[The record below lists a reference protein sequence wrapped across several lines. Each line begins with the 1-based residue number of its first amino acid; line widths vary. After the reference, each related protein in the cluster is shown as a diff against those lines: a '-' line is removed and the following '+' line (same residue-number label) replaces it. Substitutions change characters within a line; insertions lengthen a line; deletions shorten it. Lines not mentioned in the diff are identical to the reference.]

1 MIPRYVGQAAV
12 DGDVELV
19 KGWLTSGA
27 RDVNEDVEGASLIGD
42 GGVKLLHLSLHRPER
57 LKSLQLVK
65 LLLEHGADATAIYV
79 SSDMTATPL
88 HLCLHPD
95 EAALLLDHG
104 ADIEAQDD
112 VGARPLHMAV
122 STFALLHLLVRRGAN
137 IFAENED
144 GRDAEAVA
152 RHFVEVAAT
161 GDTELRAQLAQ
172 FRPVLL
178 KSADF
183 LAAVKL
189 DGGWQKYLR
198 APRIELVR
206 LRSLCD
212 RGRAAPC
219 STVTF
224 ENLEAC
230 HALTTAE
237 MSIFERLFGASAKQ
251 SPRGSSGRIP
261 NEIFWNILT
270 FWRSSRDERPPT
282 LCPPLEIPLVADQL

>member
-1 MIPRYVGQAAV
+1 MIPRYVGQAAE
-12 DGDVELV
+12 DGDVVLV
-19 KGWLTSGA
+19 RHWLTSGE
-27 RDVNEDVEGASLIGD
+27 RDVNEDVEGVESSL
-42 GGVKLLHLSLHRPER
+42 KLLHLSLFPSER
-57 LKSLQLVK
+57 QSRSQLVK
-65 LLLEHGADATAIYV
+65 LLLEHGADATARLV
-79 SSDMTATPL
+79 SPDLSGTPL

-95 EAALLLDHG
+95 EAEALLAHG
-104 ADIEAQDD
+104 ADIDAQESSSL
-112 VGARPLHMAV
+112 GATPLHAAV
-122 STFALLHLLVRRGAN
+122 STFALCHLLVRRGAN
-137 IFAENED
+137 IFAKDED

-152 RHFVEVAAT
+152 RRFLEST
-161 GDTELRAQLAQ
+161 NPELQSHITRHG
-172 FRPVLL
+172 PGVL

-198 APRIELVR
+198 APRVELVR

-224 ENLEAC
+224 ANLEAC
-230 HALTTAE
+230 HALTSAE

-261 NEIFWNILT
+261 NEIFWNILA
-270 FWRSSRDERPPT
+270 FWRTSRDERPPT
-282 LCPPLEIPLVADQL
+282 LEIPLPW